1 MKNDKEK
8 TIFLKTYHGF
18 EAASDIERDVLE
30 CLESSDLPGEF
41 QGKLKVTIT
50 YEND

>member
-30 CLESSDLPGEF
+30 CLESSDLPANF
-41 QGKLKVTIT
+41 KASLK
-50 YEND
+50 